1 VGVLSSKS
9 GTKSRR
15 ILIISSR
22 PLLLEGLKRFVEK
35 IAQVIVIAAPDEESA
50 ESLCAGTTPDIVV
63 IDRPHVR
70 VYEPVCFLQ
79 QSDRPIKVVLIGW
92 DDDML
97 AVCSRERVL
106 PATLQNLANVIKECL
121 PSKAKA
127 FRTGK
132 RNRIR

>member
-1 VGVLSSKS
+1 VSVLSSKS
-9 GTKSRR
+9 GKIEPRR
-15 ILIISSR
+15 ILIISRR
-22 PLLLEGLKRFVEK
+22 PLLLEGLKRFVEEIVQI
-35 IAQVIVIAAPDEESA
+35 IAITAPDEESA
-50 ESLCAGTTPDIVV
+50 ESLCAGTTPDVV
-63 IDRPHVR
+63 IIDRPNVG
-70 VYEPVCFLQ
+70 VYEPVCFLHKL
-79 QSDRPIKVVLIGW
+79 DRPIKVVLVGW

-132 RNRIR
+132 RN